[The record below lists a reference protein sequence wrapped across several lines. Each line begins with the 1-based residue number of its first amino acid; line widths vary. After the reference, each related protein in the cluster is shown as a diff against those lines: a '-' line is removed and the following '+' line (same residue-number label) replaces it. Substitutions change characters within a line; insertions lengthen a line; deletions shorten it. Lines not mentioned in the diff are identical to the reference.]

1 MQSPLSPIGDHMPTT
16 LAKIADAAAIHPNI
30 RAMHDAV
37 DRWIARAKD
46 MPADEALRYLR
57 NGIRQVDENFEALCS
72 HVLHDTVLPAFLE
85 GIQAGDY
92 EAAKVRL
99 LARVDRL
106 TGVLGVA
113 A

>member
-1 MQSPLSPIGDHMPTT
+1 VQSPLSPIGEHMPSVVASIPT
-16 LAKIADAAAIHPNI
+16 HPNI

-46 MPADEALRYLR
+46 MPTDEALRYLR
-57 NGIRQVDENFEALCS
+57 NGIRQIDENFDTLCS
-72 HVLHDTVLPAFLE
+72 HVQHDTVLPAFLE
-85 GIQAGDY
+85 GIQPGDY
-92 EAAKVRL
+92 EAARSRL

-106 TGVLGVA
+106 TAAMWVA